1 MDILFNRRASV
12 GLMVL
17 APNPVAMD
25 CLRPFP
31 PGVVVRPGVPLLLFG
46 VVWITVE
53 VFRGPSGVFDGV
65 RRSLEERFMGASPG
79 RALIVLGDLDPFRLL
94 PPLLSKTPI
103 DIIEP
108 LLSALDFRPLVYVP
122 LYMSLASETSGGR
135 KVPGPIDFLGAFAVV
150 AAVVGAG
157 GGALLNAFG
166 GN

>member
-1 MDILFNRRASV
+1 
-12 GLMVL
+12 MVL

-46 VVWITVE
+46 VVWRTVE
-53 VFRGPSGVFDGV
+53 VIRGPSGVFDGV
-65 RRSLEERFMGASPG
+65 RRSLEERFVGANPG
-79 RALIVLGDLDPFRLL
+79 LALIVLGDLDPFRLL
-94 PPLLSKTPI
+94 PPLRSKTPI

-108 LLSALDFRPLVYVP
+108 LLSALDFRPLVFIP
-122 LYMSLASETSGGR
+122 LYMSLASETSRGR
-135 KVPGPIDFLGAFAVV
+135 KVPGPMDFLGAFVV
-150 AAVVGAG
+150 VVVVVVGAG